1 MVDYSTTD
9 SDSQG
14 GIDYTYKAKNTYGI
28 KMPPGSQSGDAGD
41 EAAGIIVGMFWPYTQ
56 DAKSY
61 TMGPAMALKLSVE
74 LKLDFGGDITW
85 GVLGMNFEV
94 TNGVDFKIGFEADEW
109 AAWGMN
115 TFGAAANYTAAK
127 ASAVG
132 SHIIAQGSSLLS
144 NTAALGLN
152 GSEVDTNVT
161 TVNAGLLA
169 GV

>member
-14 GIDYTYKAKNTYGI
+14 GIDYTYNAKNTYGI

-61 TMGPAMALKLSVE
+61 TMGAAMALKLSVE

-94 TNGVDFKIGFEADEW
+94 TNGVGFKMGFEADEW

-115 TFGAAANYTAAK
+115 TFGAAAKYTGAK
-127 ASAVG
+127 AYAAG
-132 SHIIAQGSSLLS
+132 SHIRAQGPSLSSI
-144 NTAALGLN
+144 TAALGLN
-152 GSEVDTNVT
+152 GSEVDTNGVT
-161 TVNAGLLA
+161 SNTGTQGSV
-169 GV
+169 